1 MPTLTNKLGEQI
13 LNEILKRRLLLTGA
27 QAQRAHQR
35 LQGVVVVEVAA
46 DQLAARRGE
55 LTGTA
60 GAPGE
65 GAHRVP
71 AVAQGQGEIAADESG
86 GPGEGDAGPGFR
98 PRFAVQAVA
107 TRTRS
112 SSATAFRRSSS
123 WAAMKSRRALAR
135 DSLPEEVR
143 GSECGG
149 TSST

>member
-1 MPTLTNKLGEQI
+1 MHHV
-13 LNEILKRRLLLTGA
+13 A
-27 QAQRAHQR
+27 AVVHQGFER
-35 LQGVVVVEVAA
+35 VAVVEVTA
-46 DQLAARRGE
+46 DQFAARRGE
-55 LTGTA
+55 RAGTGDA
-60 GAPGE
+60 SGE
-65 GAHRVP
+65 GAYRVA
-71 AVAQGQGEIAADESG
+71 AVAQRQGKVAADETG
-86 GPGEGDAGPGFR
+86 GPGQGNAGPGSG